1 MPAVIS
7 ECHVSQRERS
17 GTRAQGG
24 LPCGIG
30 YVAVI
35 SSPSRLKR
43 LSIPIGRKIYAEV
56 TVRGGGV
63 YGTYGAQNPTVLAIR
78 IPGVCRPHKYRRGNV
93 RTTSWQ
99 ADVLG
104 QNLHAHKVRT
114 LPGWIVIL
122 DCTQCIVIPRPSSLC
137 AANPAWTEKDRY
149 CGCQY
154 RYQFCF
160 LHAALLVD
168 LAIGVSNREHVS
180 VFEKPS
186 SQALANTFESETC
199 HRPKRRIASRRAGSA
214 ATSEARRK
222 HPRDVL
228 PRSNSA
234 DHSLLL
240 RARHG
245 AR

>member
-7 ECHVSQRERS
+7 ECHVSQRERR
-17 GTRAQGG
+17 GARAQGG

-43 LSIPIGRKIYAEV
+43 LSIPIGRHVYAEV
-56 TVRGGGV
+56 NDRGGGV
-63 YGTYGAQNPTVLAIR
+63 YGVYGAQNPAVLAIR
-78 IPGVCRPHKYRRGNV
+78 IPSICRPHKYRRGNV
-93 RTTSWQ
+93 RTGSWQ

-104 QNLHAHKVRT
+104 QNLHAHELRA
-114 LPGWIVIL
+114 LPGRIVIP
-122 DCTQCIVIPRPSSLC
+122 DCTQCVVIPRPSSLC
-137 AANPAWTEKDRY
+137 AAAQACTGKNRY
-149 CGCQY
+149 CSCQHGH
-154 RYQFCF
+154 QFCF

-168 LAIGVSNREHVS
+168 LAIGVSIREHVF
-180 VFEKPS
+180 VLEKPTS
-186 SQALANTFESETC
+186 PAQANTFESETC
-199 HRPKRRIASRRAGSA
+199 RRPNRRAASRRAGSA
-214 ATSEARRK
+214 GTSESRRK

-228 PRSNSA
+228 PRINSA
-234 DHSLLL
+234 DHYLLL

>member
-1 MPAVIS
+1 MSAVIS

-17 GTRAQGG
+17 GARAQGG
-24 LPCGIG
+24 LPRGVG

-56 TVRGGGV
+56 DVRGGGV
-63 YGTYGAQNPTVLAIR
+63 YGVYGAQNPTVLAIR

-93 RTTSWQ
+93 RTTSWE

-122 DCTQCIVIPRPSSLC
+122 DCTQCMVIPRPSSLC
-137 AANPAWTEKDRY
+137 ATAPARTGKNRY
-149 CGCQY
+149 CSCQHGH
-154 RYQFCF
+154 QFCF

-168 LAIGVSNREHVS
+168 LAIGVSIREHVF
-180 VFEKPS
+180 VLEKPTS
-186 SQALANTFESETC
+186 PAQANTFESETC
-199 HRPKRRIASRRAGSA
+199 HRPKRRIASKVLACAGEVA
-214 ATSEARRK
+214 F
-222 HPRDVL
+222 
-228 PRSNSA
+228 
-234 DHSLLL
+234 
-240 RARHG
+240 
-245 AR
+245 